1 MSRHRATCESLDDD
15 HAAAAMRAG
24 MWVAAIESIG
34 RFGLRRWDVKQL
46 TRPRDVLDPVAAGEQ
61 AVVADAVEAVWQ
73 DVNEEA
79 ADELVG
85 GKRHRL
91 VSIAA
96 FDPIVLPPEGDAV
109 SVVCDQATI
118 GDSDAVGV
126 AGEIGQ
132 HGRGPAERAF

>member
-61 AVVADAVEAVWQ
+61 AVVAGA
-73 DVNEEA
+73 
-79 ADELVG
+79 G
-85 GKRHRL
+85 GSGLRGGGEGATGENLGGERRRL
-91 VSIAA
+91 LIIAA
-96 FDPIVLPPEGDAV
+96 L
-109 SVVCDQATI
+109 
-118 GDSDAVGV
+118 V
-126 AGEIGQ
+126 A
-132 HGRGPAERAF
+132 